1 MKMKRN
7 RGFLI
12 FLFIVGVILSIVM
25 SIFGENPKSSSYLK
39 IESYAVADYLY
50 EWVEENVSADEMTEE
65 PTEGDTTDNEQSEYI
80 FQDSAERYLTDEELE
95 NLSLQ
100 QINYAK
106 NEIYARHGRMFQKQE
121 LMDYF
126 SSKSWYEG
134 TIAAEAFDESILN
147 DYERANAKKLSEKE
161 HEISSEGYQLY

>member
-1 MKMKRN
+1 
-7 RGFLI
+7 
-12 FLFIVGVILSIVM
+12 M

-106 NEIYARHGRMFQKQE
+106 NEIYARHGRMFQNR
-121 LMDYF
+121 
-126 SSKSWYEG
+126 S
-134 TIAAEAFDESILN
+134 
-147 DYERANAKKLSEKE
+147 
-161 HEISSEGYQLY
+161 

>member
-1 MKMKRN
+1 MDCPKCKAQVEIGAVYCNKCGFVFDSDENSGQAKNDDGKLELKKKLLLLFGPSFCSYYMSAFCRKRGMKMKRN

-65 PTEGDTTDNEQSEYI
+65 PTEGDTTDNEQV
-80 FQDSAERYLTDEELE
+80 
-95 NLSLQ
+95 
-100 QINYAK
+100 K
-106 NEIYARHGRMFQKQE
+106 
-121 LMDYF
+121 YF
-126 SSKSWYEG
+126 FRIVLKD
-134 TIAAEAFDESILN
+134 I
-147 DYERANAKKLSEKE
+147 
-161 HEISSEGYQLY
+161 